1 MEDVGVRVA
10 DNFTVQSDSY
20 LLLEII
26 TVGALLHFPHTETKL
41 RKNGFVIKE
50 QQNFVELAIYS
61 TTLLLSLATHGRWR
75 INESGQGA
83 VLRVS
88 VASLYF
94 CALKLVQVFG
104 LVHNIK
110 IIKLS
115 CKLLNKMY
123 YVLQISF

>member
-1 MEDVGVRVA
+1 MEL
-10 DNFTVQSDSY
+10 S
-20 LLLEII
+20 I
-26 TVGALLHFPHTETKL
+26 H
-41 RKNGFVIKE
+41 
-50 QQNFVELAIYS
+50 S

-88 VASLYF
+88 AASRYF

-104 LVHNIK
+104 LVHNFK
-110 IIKLS
+110 IKLS